1 MEHKL
6 IDGIA
11 SLMRQEGFE
20 NVTRQKSSVSQT
32 LAAQQGDLS
41 IVVHLSKGTAIATSQ
56 AGVLAAPAA
65 ARDVA
70 VKATLPGL
78 SGPTGLEAMRSLRQ
92 GGAQSNVATTQKRST
107 G

>member
-6 IDGIA
+6 IGGIA
-11 SLMRQEGFE
+11 SLIRQEGFE

-41 IVVHLSKGTAIATSQ
+41 IVVHLSKGTAISTSQ
-56 AGVLAAPAA
+56 AGVLAAPTA

-78 SGPTGLEAMRSLRQ
+78 SGPTGLDAMRSLRQ
-92 GGAQSNVATTQKRST
+92 GGAQSNVATAQKRTT

>member
-1 MEHKL
+1 MKRHGL
-6 IDGIA
+6 IRRARTARIA
-11 SLMRQEGFE
+11 AQ
-20 NVTRQKSSVSQT
+20 TRAVARGKT

-41 IVVHLSKGTAIATSQ
+41 IVVHLSKGTAISTSQ
-56 AGVLAAPAA
+56 AGVLAAPTA

-92 GGAQSNVATTQKRST
+92 GGAQSNVATAQKRTT